1 MKPNSEILRITKQNL
16 TMKASSKFS
25 TLLTILFIAL
35 KLTGNITWSW
45 WWVLSPIP
53 IQFVLGVSLVALA
66 VILEKKQK

>member
-16 TMKASSKFS
+16 TMKTSSKFS

-66 VILEKKQK
+66 VILEKKRK